1 MTIYLFRLT
10 WQKVRALQIF
20 AEKVYIPH
28 SSVKGMVI
36 IIRRLELVS
45 VYIYVKL
52 GAPVSRL
59 LFSVE
64 VEEALRFS
72 KTRNSG
78 WSETGFEQHV
88 QYSQSD
94 KEK

>member
-1 MTIYLFRLT
+1 MTVYLFRLT

-20 AEKVYIPH
+20 AEKVYISH
-28 SSVKGMVI
+28 FSVKGMI
-36 IIRRLELVS
+36 YIIRRLEIVS
-45 VYIYVKL
+45 IYMDVKF

-78 WSETGFEQHV
+78 WSETGSEQHV
-88 QYSQSD
+88 HNSQS
-94 KEK
+94 E